1 MTDFSNKVKILAKL
15 WIDFRDDEKLKD
27 FIEYNDMGLPLAYL
41 SENMLSVPTDLGNKY
56 IEETFEML
64 LVALE
69 IEEDTGFESLD
80 ELFGSAL

>member
-41 SENMLSVPTDLGNKY
+41 SENMLSVPTELGNKY

>member
-1 MTDFSNKVKILAKL
+1 MTNFSNKVKILAKL
-15 WIDFRDDEKLKD
+15 WIDFRDDEKLQD

-41 SENMLSVPTDLGNKY
+41 SENMLAVPTDLGNKY

-69 IEEDTGFESLD
+69 IEEDTGFDSLD